1 MRHFNYLTEQ
11 EKETLF
17 LFQPEEINVSSEKSL
32 RAVALGATLY
42 CPSIRP
48 NLVEDILKLSRQ
60 GVMSIVICLEDSI
73 PDDKVEEG
81 EQNIIKVLEELNSSQ
96 YQNLLPQLFIRIRNP
111 LHLRTVAKQNKKN
124 LSVLTGFVFPKF
136 EDISRTASDFLYE
149 LKLINA
155 QQIKQIKQNQHELLF
170 MPVLE
175 SPIMVYRETRDAVL
189 NGIRDVLS
197 NNREYLLA
205 IRLGATDMSSAYGL
219 RRGADLTVY
228 DVHVVA
234 SAIGD
239 VVNILGRSEDGHVIT
254 GAVWEHFENRER
266 LFKPQ
271 LRESPFGGDKKLR
284 RNLLT
289 QGFDGLI
296 RELALDKANG
306 LLGKT
311 VIHPSHVK
319 LVHAMSVV
327 SHEDYSDALAI
338 TSKENSLGGASAS
351 TYRNKMNEVKPHL
364 AWAEKILL
372 RSRAFG
378 VANTDIDFVDFLETS
393 K

>member
-17 LFQPEEINVSSEKSL
+17 LVQPEEINVSSEKSL

-81 EQNIIKVLEELNSSQ
+81 EQNIIKVLGELNSPQ
-96 YQNLLPQLFIRIRNP
+96 YENLLPQLFIRVRNP
-111 LHLRTVAKQNKKN
+111 LHLRTVAKQNKQN
-124 LSVLTGFVFPKF
+124 LCVLTGFVFPKF

-149 LKLINA
+149 LNLINR
-155 QQIKQIKQNQHELLF
+155 QRIKQNKHELLF

-189 NGIRDVLS
+189 TGIRDVLS

-284 RNLLT
+284 RSLLT
-289 QGFDGLI
+289 HGFDGLI

-338 TSKENSLGGASAS
+338 TSKENASGGATAS
-351 TYRNKMNEVKPHL
+351 IYRNKMNEVKPHL
-364 AWAEKILL
+364 AWAEKTLL
-372 RSRAFG
+372 RARAFG
-378 VANTDIDFVDFLETS
+378 VANTEIDFVDFLETN